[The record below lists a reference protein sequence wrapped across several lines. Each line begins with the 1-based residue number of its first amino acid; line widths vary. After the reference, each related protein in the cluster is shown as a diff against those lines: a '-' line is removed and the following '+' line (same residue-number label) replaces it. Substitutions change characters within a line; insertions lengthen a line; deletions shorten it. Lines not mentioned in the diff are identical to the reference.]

1 MKIIPTEERKLK
13 NEMLPQIMD
22 KIFAI
27 CKNDKSFKS
36 KDKMQAVEE
45 VSVKLNDKI
54 DKQKKLL
61 VRGSNM
67 IKDVKDRI
75 ETLDQTNEKLRTDLL
90 SLIGGSL

>member
-27 CKNDKSFKS
+27 CKHDPSFKS
-36 KDKMQAVEE
+36 KDKLQAVED
-45 VSVKLNDKI
+45 VSAKLNEKI
-54 DKQKKLL
+54 DRQKKLL
-61 VRGSNM
+61 QRGDIM
-67 IKDVKDRI
+67 IKDVKSRI
-75 ETLDQTNEKLRTDLL
+75 ETLDESNEKLRTDLL